1 MKNEK
6 RWNPYQLVKT
16 LIVLSMLAVFIV
28 LLFAPMGAQIIRTL
42 NRTTRHEHLVQLGQA
57 LLRANQEKV
66 KLTQAICKPDGTPL
80 LSWRVAIL
88 PYLNDPSAQALYKHF
103 RLDEP
108 WDSPSNLVLMKRMP
122 TVFNCPGM
130 DVPAYHTC
138 FQVFVTAA
146 SYTKGKFRPLWNVHT
161 PMNHEGDFT
170 TIPDGDKDTILVA
183 EVGTPVPWT
192 KPEDI
197 VIDETIEDDSSG
209 FGFKVDM
216 HQFLPGEVY
225 FEAYMANGSLRTMSM
240 SAYVEKNKF
249 MKKLIRPFIGCG
261 DGEKA
266 DETVQ

>member
-1 MKNEK
+1 MEPRQPYDWFKTVK
-6 RWNPYQLVKT
+6 R
-16 LIVLSMLAVFIV
+16 LIVLSMLALFVV
-28 LLFAPMGAQIIRTL
+28 LLFAPMGAQIIRSL
-42 NRTTRHEHLVQLGQA
+42 NRTTRAEHLSQLGQA
-57 LLRANQEKV
+57 LIRANQEKV

-88 PYLNDPSAQALYKHF
+88 PYLNDPAALALHKQF
-103 RLDEP
+103 KLDEP
-108 WDSPSNLVLMKRMP
+108 WDSPSNLVLLKRMP

-146 SYTKGKFRPLWNVHT
+146 SYSKGKFRPLWNIHSA
-161 PMNHEGDFT
+161 MNHEGDLA
-170 TIPDGDKDTILVA
+170 TIPDGAKDTILVA

-216 HQFLPGEVY
+216 HQFLPGAVY
-225 FEAYMANGSLRTMSM
+225 FEAYMANGSLRTMTT
-240 SAYVEKNKF
+240 SAFVDKNKF
-249 MKKLIRPFIGCG
+249 KKKLIRPFIGCG